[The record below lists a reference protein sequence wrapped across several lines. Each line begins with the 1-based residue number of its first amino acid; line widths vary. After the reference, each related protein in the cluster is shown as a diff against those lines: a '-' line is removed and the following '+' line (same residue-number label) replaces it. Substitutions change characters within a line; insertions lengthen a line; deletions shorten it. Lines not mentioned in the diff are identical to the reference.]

1 MLIANLRTKRTLLS
15 LAVAAALT
23 LSVQASAAD
32 TLQGKV
38 VADEAPNYSTQSGK
52 QYWVLTGT
60 EQTAESNALTINDAN
75 GTVKLPDQIPVSH
88 IYLSEADKAVANG
101 NQMTVGGQTSTFASA
116 VLVMN
121 VWADNVDSLEADA
134 NKATLNTSADAAGS
148 YAFSNIFATRIGEAT
163 IRNSETVIDDVEI
176 NVTVDP
182 SDVSLEDLGAFWAWG
197 AYVDNLSAEAGM
209 TSSVHFSGNSLTLS
223 DTKIAAPKEMYVDGV
238 MTEQVNTVVAEDNRF
253 VLENLTITTDTGY
266 FRGVTTVGADEAQI
280 DRNKTT
286 VTDLTF
292 SSTDFAYVEGMEVY
306 DFGRAEAANNTYIAD
321 GIELNGSDLI
331 LSGGWFQDGDSAVFA
346 NNTVNIADVTA
357 GSVSGELLTVYGIQT
372 RDVADVT
379 ANATTVTLDK
389 ITLSPWDA
397 GSSYETESLWAR
409 AVSVSDAETVSA
421 SGNLLSAHDV
431 HVHSAILSA
440 AYVSGEDTASVSLI
454 GNKVELSNSETM
466 QSTDFENGLTIY
478 GARAAITGNAE
489 ISRNAVSVKD
499 VTAADL
505 RLYGGRYWA
514 VGSTQNASV
523 VMNGN
528 LLEVENVT
536 NTGPEADLWAA
547 RAGLGD
553 EAYHSGADISTVT
566 LQNNRARVLDSDFA
580 GQFGVAGAEVD
591 IRGSADVSNNAVEL
605 RNVTADHFSALGAS
619 YVGYVTADQADVVM
633 NGNTLIA
640 EGVTASDYA
649 QFVAARSFFTD
660 GDEEV
665 YGQNILMQGNRLEMT
680 DATLSGESY
689 VMSVSATDAGEARAL
704 NNTLEVSGLTARN
717 DQGTAV
723 THVVAAHLDA
733 TQAVA
738 ENNATVVEDSSFTGT
753 TRLWGV
759 RLVAENQGIASEN
772 HVALSGTKFS
782 GTSNVAAV
790 SLGATQA
797 ETENNVIIVEDS
809 SFTGTTSLLG
819 VRLTAENQGVAS
831 GNNVALSGTKFSG
844 TSNVATVL
852 LGATQAETENN
863 AIVVEDS
870 SFTGTTSL
878 LGVQLAAEKRGVASG
893 TSVSVS
899 GATVSGYG
907 LIEAVSVYSQDTV
920 EVNNSTLLLSDV
932 SMDGE
937 PALIAGV
944 DSSGKT
950 VSVQN
955 TLVQATEVDIQD
967 NKELKERNVLAGV
980 SAFITND
987 GGTFT
992 NKNTVVSVNKS
1003 DITNGYVAGTLVAL
1017 ADGGQVE
1024 INNQT
1029 VVVSYSTV
1037 DDVYGTGIVASGNVS
1052 ARINNQTI
1060 VLDNATVVGGVYD
1073 VSIKNGTST
1082 RSGND
1087 VELTNSRL
1095 QLSGINEV
1103 GSISGFDT
1111 IGLNVTEAN
1120 KMNAVLTVKKAT
1132 GGQTEFDGVTIEIA
1146 SDDFLD
1152 SSDTYQL
1159 INVEGGKYTFKD
1171 LTVKESHTFIETT
1184 YTADGD
1190 VVLGNGENLTSENN
1204 LFNNKTVKATESSKT
1219 LAESLLGT
1227 VAFINQGAEFI
1238 ADEGIAA
1245 MVDAAKLGEVTAFGV
1260 MQGGSTHYNTGSYVD
1275 VDGVTFMAGAGLRVN
1290 PNWTMAGFVEAGWA
1304 NSASHV
1310 EGTRGDGDHE
1320 YFGVGF
1326 ATRYQTDGVLYVD
1339 GSLRAGRA
1347 TTEFAGR
1354 YGQDSASYDAKSLY
1368 MSAHVGLGA
1377 LWDLSESLKL
1387 DTYARYMVT
1396 YLDDDDVSLNNRYND
1411 KLDLDST
1418 VTHAVR
1424 AGARLLGDFNDYAS
1438 WKVGAAYEHV
1448 FDGDAES
1455 AVNSFSLDVP
1465 SLEGDTGVF
1474 ELGLRIR
1481 PSLESN
1487 WAVDLGA
1494 KGYVGDR
1501 EGVTG
1506 NMTVRYSF

>member
-1 MLIANLRTKRTLLS
+1 MLIENLRTKRTLLS

-23 LSVQASAAD
+23 LSVQVNATD
-32 TLQGKV
+32 TLQGQV
-38 VADEAPNYSTQSGK
+38 VADKAPNYSAQSGK
-52 QYWVLTGT
+52 QYWVLTGA

-101 NQMTVGGQTSTFASA
+101 NQMTVGGQNSTFASA
-116 VLVMN
+116 VLLMN

-134 NKATLNTSADAAGS
+134 NKVALNTSADAAGS
-148 YAFSNIFATRIGEAT
+148 YAFTNILAMKIVDAT

-182 SDVSLEDLGAFWAWG
+182 SDDSVEDLGAFWAWG
-197 AYVDNLSAEAGM
+197 ASVDNLSADAGM
-209 TSSVHFSGNSLTLS
+209 TSSVRFSGNSLTLS
-223 DTKIAAPKEMYVDGV
+223 GTKIDAPEIYVDGV
-238 MTEQVNTVVAEDNRF
+238 MSQQVNTVVAEDNRF
-253 VLENLTITTDTGY
+253 VLENLSITTDDGH
-266 FRGVTTVGADEAQI
+266 FRGVTAFGADEVQI
-280 DRNKTT
+280 HRNATT
-286 VTDLTF
+286 AKDLTL
-292 SSTDFAYVEGMEVY
+292 SPKTFAVVEGMEVNG
-306 DFGRAEAANNTYIAD
+306 FGRAEAANNTYTAD

-331 LSGGWFQDGDSAVFA
+331 LRGGRFLDGDSAVFS
-346 NNTVNIADVTA
+346 NNTVNIADITA
-357 GSVSGELLTVYGIQT
+357 GSTSGELLTVYGMLT
-372 RDVADVT
+372 SGVADVT

-389 ITLSPWDA
+389 ITLSPSA
-397 GSSYETESLWAR
+397 VGSSVETESLSAL
-409 AVSVSDAETVSA
+409 AVSVFDAETVSA
-421 SGNLLSAHDV
+421 SDNLLSAHDV

-440 AYVSGEDTASVSLI
+440 AYVSGEDTASVSLT
-454 GNKVELSNSETM
+454 GNRVELSNVES
-466 QSTDFENGLTIY
+466 QLDSDFENGLTIY
-478 GARAAITGNAE
+478 GARAAISGNAE
-489 ISRNAVSVKD
+489 ISRNEVSVKD

-514 VGSTQNASV
+514 VGLAQNASV

-553 EAYHSGADISTVT
+553 EVYHSGADTSTVT
-566 LQNNRARVLDSDFA
+566 LQNNRARVLDSKFI
-580 GQFGVAGAEVD
+580 GQLGVAGAEVD
-591 IRGSADVSNNAVEL
+591 IRGSAVVSNNAVEL
-605 RNVTADHFSALGAS
+605 RNVTADRFYALGAS
-619 YVGYVTADQADVVM
+619 YVGSDTADQADVVM

-680 DATLSGESY
+680 DVTLSGE
-689 VMSVSATDAGEARAL
+689 VRVLATWASEAGEVRAS
-704 NNTLEVSGLTARN
+704 NNTLRISGLTADN
-717 DQGTAV
+717 NQADTASEV
-723 THVVAAHLDA
+723 IAVDLDA
-733 TQAVA
+733 MQAEV
-738 ENNATVVEDSSFTGT
+738 ENNSMV
-753 TRLWGV
+753 
-759 RLVAENQGIASEN
+759 
-772 HVALSGTKFS
+772 
-782 GTSNVAAV
+782 
-790 SLGATQA
+790 
-797 ETENNVIIVEDS
+797 VEDS

-819 VRLTAENQGVAS
+819 VQLAVENRGVAS
-831 GNNVALSGTKFSG
+831 GNNVALSGTEFSG
-844 TSNVATVL
+844 TSNVAAVF
-852 LGATQAETENN
+852 LGATQAEAENN
-863 AIVVEDS
+863 AMVVEDS

-878 LGVQLAAEKRGVASG
+878 LGVQLAAENRGVASG

-899 GATVSGYG
+899 GVEVSGYG

-992 NKNTVVSVNKS
+992 NKNTIVSVSKS
-1003 DITNGYVAGTLVAL
+1003 GITNGYVAGTLVAL

-1037 DDVYGTGIVASGNVS
+1037 DDVYGTGIVASGDVS

-1073 VSIKNGTST
+1073 VSVKSETST

-1095 QLSGINEV
+1095 QLSGTNTV

-1120 KMNAVLTVKKAT
+1120 KKKAVLTVTDADA
-1132 GGQTEFDGVTIEIA
+1132 GQMEFNGVTIEIA
-1146 SDDFLD
+1146 SDDFLE

-1159 INVEGGKYTFKD
+1159 INVEGGKYTFTG
-1171 LTVKESHTFIETT
+1171 LTVKENHTFIETT

-1204 LFNNKTVKATESSKT
+1204 LFSNKTVKATESSKT

-1227 VAFINQGAEFI
+1227 VAFVNQGAEFI

-1377 LWDLSESLKL
+1377 LWNLNESLKL

-1411 KLDLDST
+1411 KLELDST

>member
-1 MLIANLRTKRTLLS
+1 MLIENLRTKRTLLS

-23 LSVQASAAD
+23 LSVQANATD
-32 TLQGKV
+32 TLQGQV
-38 VADEAPNYSTQSGK
+38 VADKAPDYSSQSGK
-52 QYWVLTGT
+52 QYWVLTGA

-101 NQMTVGGQTSTFASA
+101 NQMTVGGQNSTFASA
-116 VLVMN
+116 VLLMN

-134 NKATLNTSADAAGS
+134 NKVALNTSADAAGS
-148 YAFSNIFATRIGEAT
+148 YAFTNILAMKIVDAT

-182 SDVSLEDLGAFWAWG
+182 SDDSVEDLGAFWAWG
-197 AYVDNLSAEAGM
+197 ASVDNLSADAGM
-209 TSSVHFSGNSLTLS
+209 TSSVRFSGNSLTLS
-223 DTKIAAPKEMYVDGV
+223 GTKIDAPEIYVDGV
-238 MTEQVNTVVAEDNRF
+238 MSQQVNTVVAEDNRF
-253 VLENLTITTDTGY
+253 VLENLSITTDDGH
-266 FRGVTTVGADEAQI
+266 FRGVTAVGADEAQI
-280 DRNKTT
+280 YRNETT
-286 VTDLTF
+286 VTGLIF
-292 SSTDFAYVEGMEVY
+292 SSTDFASVEGMEVNG
-306 DFGRAEAANNTYIAD
+306 FGRAEAANNTYTAD

-331 LSGGWFQDGDSAVFA
+331 LRGGRFLDGDSAVFA
-346 NNTVNIADVTA
+346 NNTVKIANVTA

-372 RDVADVT
+372 SDVADVS

-421 SGNLLSAHDV
+421 SDNLLSAHDV

-440 AYVSGEDTASVSLI
+440 AYVSGEDTASVSLT

-553 EAYHSGADISTVT
+553 EAYHSGADTSTVT
-566 LQNNRARVLDSDFA
+566 LQNNRARVLDSEFT
-580 GQFGVAGAEVD
+580 GQLGVAGAEVD

-633 NGNTLIA
+633 NGNTLVA
-640 EGVTASDYA
+640 EGVTASNYS

-704 NNTLEVSGLTARN
+704 NNALEVSGLTASN
-717 DQGTAV
+717 DQGTAE
-723 THVVAAHLDA
+723 TIVVAAHLYA

-738 ENNATVVEDSSFTGT
+738 ENNAMVIKNSSFVGTTVLEGVNQRTENSGVASGNSVSVSKTNFSGTNNVFAVGLVAMKAEVENNSMVVEDSSFAGT
-753 TRLWGV
+753 TALEGV
-759 RLVAENQGIASEN
+759 NLTTENRG
-772 HVALSGTKFS
+772 VVSGT
-782 GTSNVAAV
+782 GV
-790 SLGATQA
+790 S
-797 ETENNVIIVEDS
+797 I
-809 SFTGTTSLLG
+809 
-819 VRLTAENQGVAS
+819 
-831 GNNVALSGTKFSG
+831 
-844 TSNVATVL
+844 
-852 LGATQAETENN
+852 
-863 AIVVEDS
+863 
-870 SFTGTTSL
+870 
-878 LGVQLAAEKRGVASG
+878 
-893 TSVSVS
+893 S
-899 GATVSGYG
+899 GATVTGYG
-907 LIEAVSVYSQDTV
+907 LIQAVAVQSPNTV
-920 EVNNSTLLLSDV
+920 EVDNSTLLLSDV
-932 SMDGE
+932 SMEGE
-937 PALIAGV
+937 QALIAGV
-944 DSSGKT
+944 AIFGKT

-955 TLVQATEVDIQD
+955 IFVQATQLTMKD
-967 NKELKERNVLAGV
+967 NGERNALGGV
-980 SAFITND
+980 SVEITD

-992 NKNTVVSVNKS
+992 NENTVVSLLNNS
-1003 DITNGYVAGTLVAL
+1003 EITDGYVAGTLVSL
-1017 ADGGQVE
+1017 VDGGQVE

-1029 VVVSYSTV
+1029 VVVSNSTV
-1037 DDVYGTGIVASGNVS
+1037 DDVYGTGIVASGDVS

-1073 VSIKNGTST
+1073 VSVKSETST

-1095 QLSGINEV
+1095 QLSGTNKV

-1120 KMNAVLTVKKAT
+1120 KEKAVLTVTDADA
-1132 GGQTEFDGVTIEIA
+1132 GQMEFNGVTIEIA
-1146 SDDFLD
+1146 SDDFLE
-1152 SSDTYQL
+1152 SSNTYQL
-1159 INVEGGKYTFKD
+1159 INVEGGTYTFTD
-1171 LTVKESHTFIETT
+1171 LTVKESHTFLETT
-1184 YTADGD
+1184 YMADGK
-1190 VVLGNGENLTSENN
+1190 VVLDDGNSLTSEND

-1326 ATRYQTDGVLYVD
+1326 ATRYQTDGVLYAD

-1377 LWDLSESLKL
+1377 MWGLNESLKL

-1411 KLDLDST
+1411 KLELDST

>member
-1 MLIANLRTKRTLLS
+1 MLIENLRTKRTLLS

-23 LSVQASAAD
+23 LSVQANATD
-32 TLQGKV
+32 TLQGQV
-38 VADEAPNYSTQSGK
+38 VADKAPNYSAQSGK
-52 QYWVLTGT
+52 QYWVLTGA

-75 GTVKLPDQIPVSH
+75 GTVKQADQIPVSH
-88 IYLSEADKAVANG
+88 IYLSEADKTVANG
-101 NQMTVGGQTSTFASA
+101 NQMTVGGQTSKFDSA
-116 VLVMN
+116 VLFMN
-121 VWADNVDSLEADA
+121 VWADNVDSLEVDA
-134 NKATLNTSADAAGS
+134 NKVTLDANVEASGG
-148 YAFSNIFATRIGEAT
+148 YAFTNIFATRIGEAT
-163 IRNSETVIDDVEI
+163 IRNSETVIGDVEI
-176 NVTVDP
+176 NLIADP
-182 SDVSLEDLGAFWAWG
+182 SDDSDEDIGAFWAWG
-197 AYVDNLSAEAGM
+197 AYVNNPSAEAGM
-209 TSSVHFSGNSLTLS
+209 TSSVRFSGNSLTLS
-223 DTKIAAPKEMYVDGV
+223 GTKIDAPEIYVDGV
-238 MTEQVNTVVAEDNRF
+238 MTQQVNTVVAEDNRF
-253 VLENLTITTDTGY
+253 VLENLSITTDDGH
-266 FRGVTTVGADEAQI
+266 FRGVTAFGADEVQI
-280 DRNKTT
+280 HRNATT
-286 VTDLTF
+286 AKDLTL
-292 SSTDFAYVEGMEVY
+292 SPKTFAVVEGMEVNG
-306 DFGRAEAANNTYIAD
+306 FGRAEAANNTYTAD

-331 LSGGWFQDGDSAVFA
+331 LRGGRFLDGDSAVFA
-346 NNTVNIADVTA
+346 NNTVNIANVTA

-372 RDVADVT
+372 SDVADVS

-421 SGNLLSAHDV
+421 SDNLLSVHDV

-478 GARAAITGNAE
+478 GARAAISGNAE
-489 ISRNAVSVKD
+489 ISRNEVSVKD

-514 VGSTQNASV
+514 VGSAQNASV

-553 EAYHSGADISTVT
+553 EVYHSGADTSTVT
-566 LQNNRARVLDSDFA
+566 LQNNRARVLDSKFT
-580 GQFGVAGAEVD
+580 GQLGVAGAEVD
-591 IRGSADVSNNAVEL
+591 IRGSAVVSNNAVEL
-605 RNVTADHFSALGAS
+605 SNVTADRFYALGAS
-619 YVGYVTADQADVVM
+619 YVGSETADQADVVM

-649 QFVAARSFFTD
+649 QFVAARSLFTD

-680 DATLSGESY
+680 DATLSGGSS
-689 VMSVSATDAGEARAL
+689 VMSVSATEAGEARAL
-704 NNTLEVSGLTARN
+704 NNTLEVSGLTASN

-723 THVVAAHLDA
+723 TNVVAAHLDA

-738 ENNATVVEDSSFTGT
+738 ENNATV
-753 TRLWGV
+753 
-759 RLVAENQGIASEN
+759 
-772 HVALSGTKFS
+772 
-782 GTSNVAAV
+782 
-790 SLGATQA
+790 
-797 ETENNVIIVEDS
+797 VEDS

-863 AIVVEDS
+863 AMLVEDS

-878 LGVQLAAEKRGVASG
+878 LGVKLAAENRGVASG

-899 GATVSGYG
+899 GVEVSGYG
-907 LIEAVSVYSQDTV
+907 LIEAVSVYSQNTV
-920 EVNNSTLLLSDV
+920 EVDNSTLLLSNV
-932 SMDGE
+932 SMDGK

-944 DSSGKT
+944 DSLGKT

-992 NKNTVVSVNKS
+992 NKNTIVSVNKS

-1037 DDVYGTGIVASGNVS
+1037 DDVYGTGIVASGDVS

-1060 VLDNATVVGGVYD
+1060 VLDNATVVGGVYA
-1073 VSIKNGTST
+1073 VSVKNGTST

-1095 QLSGINEV
+1095 QLSGTNTV

-1120 KMNAVLTVKKAT
+1120 KEKAVLTVTDADA
-1132 GGQTEFDGVTIEIA
+1132 GQMEFNGVTIEIA

-1171 LTVKESHTFIETT
+1171 LTVKGSHTFLETT
-1184 YTADGD
+1184 YTAKGD
-1190 VVLGNGENLTSENN
+1190 VVLGNGNSLTSDNE

-1377 LWDLSESLKL
+1377 MWGINESLKL

-1411 KLDLDST
+1411 KLELDST

-1424 AGARLLGDFNDYAS
+1424 AGARLLGDFNDNAS

>member
-1 MLIANLRTKRTLLS
+1 MLIESLRTKRTLLS

-38 VADEAPNYSTQSGK
+38 VADEAPNYSAQSGK

-75 GTVKLPDQIPVSH
+75 GTVQLPDQIPVSH
-88 IYLSEADKAVANG
+88 IYLSDADKAVANG

-134 NKATLNTSADAAGS
+134 NKVTLNTSSDAAGS

-209 TSSVHFSGNSLTLS
+209 RSSVHFSGNSLTLS

-553 EAYHSGADISTVT
+553 EAYHSGADTSTVT
-566 LQNNRARVLDSDFA
+566 LQNNRARVLDSEFT
-580 GQFGVAGAEVD
+580 GQLGVAGAEVD
-591 IRGSADVSNNAVEL
+591 IRGSAVVSNNAVEL
-605 RNVTADHFSALGAS
+605 RNVTADRFSALGAS
-619 YVGYVTADQADVVM
+619 YVGYEMADQADVVM

-640 EGVTASDYA
+640 EGVTASNYS

-680 DATLSGESY
+680 EATLSGESY

-723 THVVAAHLDA
+723 TNVVAAHLDA

-759 RLVAENQGIASEN
+759 RLVAENQGIASGN

-790 SLGATQA
+790 LLGATQA
-797 ETENNVIIVEDS
+797 ETENNAMLVEDS

-819 VRLTAENQGVAS
+819 VH
-831 GNNVALSGTKFSG
+831 
-844 TSNVATVL
+844 
-852 LGATQAETENN
+852 
-863 AIVVEDS
+863 
-870 SFTGTTSL
+870 
-878 LGVQLAAEKRGVASG
+878 LAAEKRGVASG

-1377 LWDLSESLKL
+1377 LWDLNESLKL

-1474 ELGLRIR
+1474 ELGLRIC

>member
-1 MLIANLRTKRTLLS
+1 MLIENLRTKRTLLS

-23 LSVQASAAD
+23 LSVQANATD
-32 TLQGKV
+32 TLQGQV
-38 VADEAPNYSTQSGK
+38 VADKAPNYSAQSGK
-52 QYWVLTGT
+52 QYWVLTGA

-101 NQMTVGGQTSTFASA
+101 NQMTVGGQNSTFASA
-116 VLVMN
+116 VLLMN

-134 NKATLNTSADAAGS
+134 NKVALNTSSDAAGS
-148 YAFSNIFATRIGEAT
+148 YAFTNILAMKIVDAT

-182 SDVSLEDLGAFWAWG
+182 SDDSVEDLGAFWAWG
-197 AYVDNLSAEAGM
+197 ASVDNLSADAGM
-209 TSSVHFSGNSLTLS
+209 TSSVRFSGNSLTLS
-223 DTKIAAPKEMYVDGV
+223 GTKIDAPEIYVDGV
-238 MTEQVNTVVAEDNRF
+238 MSQQVNTVVAEDNRF
-253 VLENLTITTDTGY
+253 VLENLSITTDDGH
-266 FRGVTTVGADEAQI
+266 FRGVTAVGADEAQI
-280 DRNKTT
+280 YRNETT
-286 VTDLTF
+286 VTGLIF
-292 SSTDFAYVEGMEVY
+292 SSTDFASVEGMEVNG
-306 DFGRAEAANNTYIAD
+306 FGRAEAANNTYTAD

-331 LSGGWFQDGDSAVFA
+331 LRGGRFLDGDSAVFA
-346 NNTVNIADVTA
+346 NNTVKIANVTA

-372 RDVADVT
+372 SDVADVS

-421 SGNLLSAHDV
+421 SDNLLSAHDV

-440 AYVSGEDTASVSLI
+440 AYVSGEDTASVSLT

-553 EAYHSGADISTVT
+553 EAYHSGADNSTVT
-566 LQNNRARVLDSDFA
+566 LQNNRARVLDSKFT
-580 GQFGVAGAEVD
+580 GQLGVAGAEVD

-605 RNVTADHFSALGAS
+605 RNVTADHFSALGVS

-640 EGVTASDYA
+640 EGVTASNYS

-704 NNTLEVSGLTARN
+704 NNTLEVSGLTASN
-717 DQGTAV
+717 DQGTAE
-723 THVVAAHLDA
+723 TIVVAAHLYA

-738 ENNATVVEDSSFTGT
+738 ENNAMVIKNSSFAGT
-753 TRLWGV
+753 TALEGV
-759 RLVAENQGIASEN
+759 NLTTENRG
-772 HVALSGTKFS
+772 VVSGT
-782 GTSNVAAV
+782 GV
-790 SLGATQA
+790 S
-797 ETENNVIIVEDS
+797 I
-809 SFTGTTSLLG
+809 
-819 VRLTAENQGVAS
+819 
-831 GNNVALSGTKFSG
+831 
-844 TSNVATVL
+844 
-852 LGATQAETENN
+852 
-863 AIVVEDS
+863 
-870 SFTGTTSL
+870 
-878 LGVQLAAEKRGVASG
+878 
-893 TSVSVS
+893 S
-899 GATVSGYG
+899 GATVTGYG
-907 LIEAVSVYSQDTV
+907 LIQAVAVQSPNTV
-920 EVNNSTLLLSDV
+920 EVDNSTLLLSDV
-932 SMDGE
+932 SMEGE
-937 PALIAGV
+937 QALIAGV
-944 DSSGKT
+944 AIFGKT

-955 TLVQATEVDIQD
+955 TFVQATQLTMKD
-967 NKELKERNVLAGV
+967 NGERNALGGV
-980 SAFITND
+980 SVEIND

-992 NKNTVVSVNKS
+992 NENTVVSLLNNS
-1003 DITNGYVAGTLVAL
+1003 EITDGYVAGTLVSL
-1017 ADGGQVE
+1017 VDGGQVE

-1029 VVVSYSTV
+1029 VVVSNSTV
-1037 DDVYGTGIVASGNVS
+1037 DDVYGTGIVASGDVS

-1073 VSIKNGTST
+1073 VSVKSETST
-1082 RSGND
+1082 RGGND

-1095 QLSGINEV
+1095 QLSGTNKV

-1120 KMNAVLTVKKAT
+1120 KEKAVLTVTDADA
-1132 GGQTEFDGVTIEIA
+1132 GQMEFNGVTIEIA
-1146 SDDFLD
+1146 SDDFLE

-1159 INVEGGKYTFKD
+1159 INVEGGTYTFTD
-1171 LTVKESHTFIETT
+1171 LTVKESHTFLETT
-1184 YTADGD
+1184 YTAEDD
-1190 VVLGNGENLTSENN
+1190 VVLDADHGLTSEND

-1326 ATRYQTDGVLYVD
+1326 ATRYQTDGVLYAD

-1377 LWDLSESLKL
+1377 MWGLNESLKL

-1411 KLDLDST
+1411 KLELDST
-1418 VTHAVR
+1418 VTHALR

>member
-38 VADEAPNYSTQSGK
+38 VAVEAPNYSTQSGK

-101 NQMTVGGQTSTFASA
+101 NQMTVGGQNSTFASA
-116 VLVMN
+116 VLLMN

-134 NKATLNTSADAAGS
+134 NKVALNTSADAAGS
-148 YAFSNIFATRIGEAT
+148 YAFTNILAMKIVDAT

-182 SDVSLEDLGAFWAWG
+182 SDDSVEDLGAFWAWG
-197 AYVDNLSAEAGM
+197 ASVDNLSADAGM

-223 DTKIAAPKEMYVDGV
+223 DTKIAAPEIYVDGV
-238 MTEQVNTVVAEDNRF
+238 MTQQVNTVVAEDNRF
-253 VLENLTITTDTGY
+253 VLENLSITTDDGH
-266 FRGVTTVGADEAQI
+266 FRGVTAFGADEVQI
-280 DRNKTT
+280 HRNATT
-286 VTDLTF
+286 AKDLTL
-292 SSTDFAYVEGMEVY
+292 SPKTFAVVEGMEVNG
-306 DFGRAEAANNTYIAD
+306 FGRAEAANNTYTAE

-331 LSGGWFQDGDSAVFA
+331 LRGGRFLDGDSAVFA
-346 NNTVNIADVTA
+346 NNTVNIANVTA

-372 RDVADVT
+372 SDVADVS

-421 SGNLLSAHDV
+421 SDNLLSVHDV

-553 EAYHSGADISTVT
+553 EAYHSGADNSTVT
-566 LQNNRARVLDSDFA
+566 LQNNRARVLDSKFT
-580 GQFGVAGAEVD
+580 GQLGVAGAEVD
-591 IRGSADVSNNAVEL
+591 IRGSAVVSNNAVEL
-605 RNVTADHFSALGAS
+605 SNVTADRFYALGAS
-619 YVGYVTADQADVVM
+619 YVGSETADQADVVM

-649 QFVAARSFFTD
+649 QFVAARSLFTD

-680 DATLSGESY
+680 DATLSGGSS
-689 VMSVSATDAGEARAL
+689 VMSVSATEAGEARAL
-704 NNTLEVSGLTARN
+704 NNTLEVSGLTASN

-723 THVVAAHLDA
+723 TNVVAAHLDA

-738 ENNATVVEDSSFTGT
+738 ENNATV
-753 TRLWGV
+753 
-759 RLVAENQGIASEN
+759 
-772 HVALSGTKFS
+772 
-782 GTSNVAAV
+782 
-790 SLGATQA
+790 
-797 ETENNVIIVEDS
+797 VEDS

-844 TSNVATVL
+844 TSNVAAVF
-852 LGATQAETENN
+852 LGATQAEAENN

-878 LGVQLAAEKRGVASG
+878 LGVQLAAENRGVASG

-899 GATVSGYG
+899 GVEVSGYG
-907 LIEAVSVYSQDTV
+907 LIEAVSVYSQNTV
-920 EVNNSTLLLSDV
+920 EVDNSTLLLSNV
-932 SMDGE
+932 SMDGK

-944 DSSGKT
+944 DSLGKT

-992 NKNTVVSVNKS
+992 NKNTIVSVNKS

-1029 VVVSYSTV
+1029 VVVSNSTV
-1037 DDVYGTGIVASGNVS
+1037 DDVYGTGIVASGDVS

-1060 VLDNATVVGGVYD
+1060 VLDNATVEGGVYA
-1073 VSIKNGTST
+1073 VSVKNGTST

-1095 QLSGINEV
+1095 QLSGTNTV

-1120 KMNAVLTVKKAT
+1120 KEKAVLTVTDADA
-1132 GGQTEFDGVTIEIA
+1132 GQMEFNGVTIEIA

-1190 VVLGNGENLTSENN
+1190 VVLGNGENLTSEND

-1326 ATRYQTDGVLYVD
+1326 ATRYQTDGVFYVD

-1377 LWDLSESLKL
+1377 MWDLSECLKL

-1411 KLDLDST
+1411 KLELNST

-1424 AGARLLGDFNDYAS
+1424 AGARFLGDFNDYAS

-1465 SLEGDTGVF
+1465 SLEGDTGVL

-1494 KGYVGDR
+1494 RGYVGDR

-1506 NMTVRYSF
+1506 NMTVRYRF

>member
-1 MLIANLRTKRTLLS
+1 MLIENLRTKRTLLS
-15 LAVAAALT
+15 LAVATALT
-23 LSVQASAAD
+23 LSVQANAAD

-52 QYWVLTGT
+52 QYWVLTGA

-75 GTVKLPDQIPVSH
+75 GTVKQANQIPVSH

-101 NQMTVGGQTSTFASA
+101 NQMTIGGQTSTFASA
-116 VLVMN
+116 FLVMN

-134 NKATLNTSADAAGS
+134 NKVTLDANVEASGG
-148 YAFSNIFATRIGEAT
+148 YAFTNIFATRIGEAT
-163 IRNSETVIDDVEI
+163 IRNSETVIGDVEI
-176 NVTVDP
+176 NLIADP
-182 SDVSLEDLGAFWAWG
+182 SDDSDEDIGAFWAWG
-197 AYVDNLSAEAGM
+197 AYVNNPSAEAEM
-209 TSSVHFSGNSLTLS
+209 TSSARFSGNSLTLRG
-223 DTKIAAPKEMYVDGV
+223 TKIDAPEIYVDGV
-238 MTEQVNTVVAEDNRF
+238 LTQQVNTVVAEDNRY
-253 VLENLTITTDTGY
+253 VLENLSITTDDGH
-266 FRGVTTVGADEAQI
+266 FRGVTAFGADEVQI
-280 DRNKTT
+280 HRNATT
-286 VTDLTF
+286 AKDLTL
-292 SSTDFAYVEGMEVY
+292 SPKTFAVVEGMEVNG
-306 DFGRAEAANNTYIAD
+306 FGRAETANNTYTAD
-321 GIELNGSDLI
+321 GIELNGSALI
-331 LSGGWFQDGDSAVFA
+331 LRGGRFLDGDSAVFS
-346 NNTVNIADVTA
+346 NNTVNIADITA
-357 GSVSGELLTVYGIQT
+357 GSTSGELLTVYGMLT
-372 RDVADVT
+372 SGVADVT

-389 ITLSPWDA
+389 ITLSPSA
-397 GSSYETESLWAR
+397 VGSSVETESLSAL
-409 AVSVSDAETVSA
+409 AVSVFDAETVSA
-421 SGNLLSAHDV
+421 SDNLLSAHDV

-440 AYVSGEDTASVSLI
+440 AYVSGEDTASVSLT
-454 GNKVELSNSETM
+454 GNRVELSNVES
-466 QSTDFENGLTIY
+466 QLDSDFENGLTIY
-478 GARAAITGNAE
+478 GARAAISGNAE
-489 ISRNAVSVKD
+489 ISRNEVSVKD

-514 VGSTQNASV
+514 VGLAQNASV

-553 EAYHSGADISTVT
+553 EVYHSGADTSTVT
-566 LQNNRARVLDSDFA
+566 LQNNRARVLDSKFI
-580 GQFGVAGAEVD
+580 GQLGVAGAEVD
-591 IRGSADVSNNAVEL
+591 IRGSAVVSNNAVEL
-605 RNVTADHFSALGAS
+605 RNVTADRFYALGAS
-619 YVGYVTADQADVVM
+619 YVGSDTADQADVVM

-680 DATLSGESY
+680 DVTLSGE
-689 VMSVSATDAGEARAL
+689 VRVLATWASEAGEVRAS
-704 NNTLEVSGLTARN
+704 NNTLRISGLTADN
-717 DQGTAV
+717 NQADTASEV
-723 THVVAAHLDA
+723 IAVDLDA
-733 TQAVA
+733 MQAEV
-738 ENNATVVEDSSFTGT
+738 ENNSM
-753 TRLWGV
+753 
-759 RLVAENQGIASEN
+759 
-772 HVALSGTKFS
+772 
-782 GTSNVAAV
+782 
-790 SLGATQA
+790 
-797 ETENNVIIVEDS
+797 
-809 SFTGTTSLLG
+809 
-819 VRLTAENQGVAS
+819 
-831 GNNVALSGTKFSG
+831 
-844 TSNVATVL
+844 
-852 LGATQAETENN
+852 
-863 AIVVEDS
+863 VVEDS

-878 LGVQLAAEKRGVASG
+878 LGVQLAAENRGVASG

-899 GATVSGYG
+899 GVEVSGYG

-944 DSSGKT
+944 DGSGKT

-1037 DDVYGTGIVASGNVS
+1037 DDVYGTGIVASGDVS

-1111 IGLNVTEAN
+1111 IGLNVTQDN
-1120 KMNAVLTVKKAT
+1120 IDQAVLTVTQAAE
-1132 GGQTEFDGVTIEIA
+1132 GQTKFDGVTIEIA
-1146 SDDFLD
+1146 SDDFLE

-1190 VVLGNGENLTSENN
+1190 VVLGNGENLTSEND

-1275 VDGVTFMAGAGLRVN
+1275 VDGVTFMAGAGLRIN

-1368 MSAHVGLGA
+1368 MSAWGPCGI
-1377 LWDLSESLKL
+1377 
-1387 DTYARYMVT
+1387 
-1396 YLDDDDVSLNNRYND
+1396 
-1411 KLDLDST
+1411 ST
-1418 VTHAVR
+1418 R
-1424 AGARLLGDFNDYAS
+1424 A
-1438 WKVGAAYEHV
+1438 
-1448 FDGDAES
+1448 
-1455 AVNSFSLDVP
+1455 
-1465 SLEGDTGVF
+1465 
-1474 ELGLRIR
+1474 
-1481 PSLESN
+1481 
-1487 WAVDLGA
+1487 
-1494 KGYVGDR
+1494 
-1501 EGVTG
+1501 
-1506 NMTVRYSF
+1506 

>member
-1 MLIANLRTKRTLLS
+1 MLIENLRTKRTLLS

-23 LSVQASAAD
+23 LSVQANAAD
-32 TLQGKV
+32 TLQGQV
-38 VADEAPNYSTQSGK
+38 VADEAPNYSAQSGE
-52 QYWVLTGT
+52 QYWVLTGA

-101 NQMTVGGQTSTFASA
+101 NQMTVGGQNSTFASA
-116 VLVMN
+116 VLLMN

-134 NKATLNTSADAAGS
+134 NKVTLDANVEASGG
-148 YAFSNIFATRIGEAT
+148 YAFTNIFATRIGEAT
-163 IRNSETVIDDVEI
+163 IRNSETVIGDVEI
-176 NVTVDP
+176 NLIADP
-182 SDVSLEDLGAFWAWG
+182 SDDSDEDLGAFWAWG
-197 AYVDNLSAEAGM
+197 AYVNNPSAEAGM
-209 TSSVHFSGNSLTLS
+209 TSSVRFSGNSLTLS
-223 DTKIAAPKEMYVDGV
+223 GTKIDAPEIYVDGV
-238 MTEQVNTVVAEDNRF
+238 MSQQVNTVVAEDNRF
-253 VLENLTITTDTGY
+253 VLENLSITTDDGH
-266 FRGVTTVGADEAQI
+266 FRGVTAFGADEVQI
-280 DRNKTT
+280 HRNETT
-286 VTDLTF
+286 VTGLIF
-292 SSTDFAYVEGMEVY
+292 SSTDFASVEGMEVNG
-306 DFGRAEAANNTYIAD
+306 FGRAEAANNTYMAD

-331 LSGGWFQDGDSAVFA
+331 LRGGRFLDGDSAVFA
-346 NNTVNIADVTA
+346 NSTVKIANVTA

-372 RDVADVT
+372 SDVADVS

-421 SGNLLSAHDV
+421 SDNLLSVHDV

-478 GARAAITGNAE
+478 GARAAISGNAE
-489 ISRNAVSVKD
+489 ISRNEVSVKD

-514 VGSTQNASV
+514 VGSAQNASV

-553 EAYHSGADISTVT
+553 EVYHSGADTSTVT
-566 LQNNRARVLDSDFA
+566 LQNNRARVLDSKFT
-580 GQFGVAGAEVD
+580 GQLGVAGAEVD
-591 IRGSADVSNNAVEL
+591 IRGSAVVSNNAVEL
-605 RNVTADHFSALGAS
+605 SNVTADRFYAFGAS
-619 YVGYVTADQADVVM
+619 YVGSETADQADVVM

-649 QFVAARSFFTD
+649 QFVAARSLFTD

-680 DATLSGESY
+680 DATLSGGSS
-689 VMSVSATDAGEARAL
+689 VMSVSATEAGEARAL
-704 NNTLEVSGLTARN
+704 NNTLEVSGLTASN

-723 THVVAAHLDA
+723 TNVVAAHLDA
-733 TQAVA
+733 MQAVA
-738 ENNATVVEDSSFTGT
+738 ENNATV
-753 TRLWGV
+753 
-759 RLVAENQGIASEN
+759 
-772 HVALSGTKFS
+772 
-782 GTSNVAAV
+782 
-790 SLGATQA
+790 
-797 ETENNVIIVEDS
+797 VEDS

-863 AIVVEDS
+863 AMLVEDS

-878 LGVQLAAEKRGVASG
+878 LGVQLAAENRGVASG

-899 GATVSGYG
+899 GVEVSGYG

-992 NKNTVVSVNKS
+992 NKNTIVSVNKS
-1003 DITNGYVAGTLVAL
+1003 GITNGYVAGTLVAL

-1037 DDVYGTGIVASGNVS
+1037 DDVYGTGIVASGDVS

-1073 VSIKNGTST
+1073 VSVKNGTST

-1095 QLSGINEV
+1095 QLSGTNTV

-1120 KMNAVLTVKKAT
+1120 KKNAVLTVTQAAE
-1132 GGQTEFDGVTIEIA
+1132 GQTKFDGVTIEIA
-1146 SDDFLD
+1146 SDDFLE

-1159 INVEGGKYTFKD
+1159 INVEGGTYTFTD
-1171 LTVKESHTFIETT
+1171 LTVKESHTFLETT

-1190 VVLGNGENLTSENN
+1190 VVLGNGENLTSEND

-1377 LWDLSESLKL
+1377 LWNLTESLKL

-1396 YLDDDDVSLNNRYND
+1396 YLDDDDVGLNNRYND
-1411 KLDLDST
+1411 KLELDST

-1424 AGARLLGDFNDYAS
+1424 AGARFLGDFNDYAS

-1465 SLEGDTGVF
+1465 SLKGDTGVF

>member
-1 MLIANLRTKRTLLS
+1 MLIENLRTKRTLLS
-15 LAVAAALT
+15 LAVATALT
-23 LSVQASAAD
+23 LSVQANAAN

-52 QYWVLTGT
+52 QYWVLTGA

-75 GTVKLPDQIPVSH
+75 GTVKQADQIPVSH

-101 NQMTVGGQTSTFASA
+101 NQMTVGGQTSKFDSA
-116 VLVMN
+116 VLFMN

-134 NKATLNTSADAAGS
+134 NKVTLDANVEASGG
-148 YAFSNIFATRIGEAT
+148 YAFTNIFATRIGEAT
-163 IRNSETVIDDVEI
+163 IRNSETVIGDVEI
-176 NVTVDP
+176 NVIADP
-182 SDVSLEDLGAFWAWG
+182 SDDSDEDIGAFWAWG
-197 AYVDNLSAEAGM
+197 AYVNNPSAEAGM

-223 DTKIAAPKEMYVDGV
+223 GTKIAAPEIYVDGV
-238 MTEQVNTVVAEDNRF
+238 MTQQVNTVVAEDNRY
-253 VLENLTITTDTGY
+253 VLENLSITTDDGH
-266 FRGVTTVGADEAQI
+266 FRGVTAVGADEAQI
-280 DRNKTT
+280 YRNETT
-286 VTDLTF
+286 VTGLIF
-292 SSTDFAYVEGMEVY
+292 SSTDFASVEGMEVNG
-306 DFGRAEAANNTYIAD
+306 FGRAEAANNTYTAD
-321 GIELNGSDLI
+321 GIELNGNDLI
-331 LSGGWFQDGDSAVFA
+331 LRGGRFLDGDSAVFA
-346 NNTVNIADVTA
+346 NNTVNITNVTA

-372 RDVADVT
+372 SDVADVS

-421 SGNLLSAHDV
+421 SDNLLSVHDV

-478 GARAAITGNAE
+478 GARAAISGNAE
-489 ISRNAVSVKD
+489 ISRNEVSVKD

-514 VGSTQNASV
+514 VGSAQNASV

-553 EAYHSGADISTVT
+553 EVYHSGADTSTVT
-566 LQNNRARVLDSDFA
+566 LQNNRARVLDSKFT
-580 GQFGVAGAEVD
+580 GQLGVAGAEVD
-591 IRGSADVSNNAVEL
+591 IRGSAVVSNNAVEL
-605 RNVTADHFSALGAS
+605 SNVTADRFYALGAS
-619 YVGYVTADQADVVM
+619 YVGSETADQADVVM

-649 QFVAARSFFTD
+649 QFVAARSLFTD

-680 DATLSGESY
+680 DATLSGGSS
-689 VMSVSATDAGEARAL
+689 VMSVSATEAGEARAL
-704 NNTLEVSGLTARN
+704 NNTLEVSGLTASN

-723 THVVAAHLDA
+723 TNVVAAHLDA

-738 ENNATVVEDSSFTGT
+738 ENNATV
-753 TRLWGV
+753 
-759 RLVAENQGIASEN
+759 
-772 HVALSGTKFS
+772 
-782 GTSNVAAV
+782 
-790 SLGATQA
+790 
-797 ETENNVIIVEDS
+797 VEDS

-863 AIVVEDS
+863 AMLVEDS

-878 LGVQLAAEKRGVASG
+878 LGVKLAAENRGVASG

-899 GATVSGYG
+899 GVEVSGYG
-907 LIEAVSVYSQDTV
+907 LIEAVSVYSQNTV
-920 EVNNSTLLLSDV
+920 EVDNSTLLLSNV
-932 SMDGE
+932 SMDGK

-944 DSSGKT
+944 DSLGKT

-992 NKNTVVSVNKS
+992 NKNTIVSVNKS

-1029 VVVSYSTV
+1029 VVVSNSTV
-1037 DDVYGTGIVASGNVS
+1037 DDVYGTGIVASGDVS

-1073 VSIKNGTST
+1073 VSVKSETST

-1095 QLSGINEV
+1095 QLSGTNTV

-1120 KMNAVLTVKKAT
+1120 KKKAVLTVTDADA
-1132 GGQTEFDGVTIEIA
+1132 GQMEFNGVTIEIA
-1146 SDDFLD
+1146 SDDFLE

-1190 VVLGNGENLTSENN
+1190 VVLGDGNSLTSEND

-1326 ATRYQTDGVLYVD
+1326 ATRYQTDGVLYAD

-1377 LWDLSESLKL
+1377 LWDLNESLKL

-1411 KLDLDST
+1411 KLELDST

>member
-1 MLIANLRTKRTLLS
+1 MLIENLRTKRTLLS

-23 LSVQASAAD
+23 LSVQANATG
-32 TLQGKV
+32 TLQGQV
-38 VADEAPNYSTQSGK
+38 VADKAPNYSAQSGK
-52 QYWVLTGT
+52 QYWVLTGA
-60 EQTAESNALTINDAN
+60 EQTAESNVLTINDAN

-101 NQMTVGGQTSTFASA
+101 NQMTVGGQNSTFASA
-116 VLVMN
+116 VLLMN

-134 NKATLNTSADAAGS
+134 NKVALNTSADAAGS
-148 YAFSNIFATRIGEAT
+148 YAFTNILAMKIVDAT
-163 IRNSETVIDDVEI
+163 IRNSETVINDVEI

-182 SDVSLEDLGAFWAWG
+182 SDDSVEDLGAFWAWG
-197 AYVDNLSAEAGM
+197 ASVDNLSADAGM
-209 TSSVHFSGNSLTLS
+209 TSSVRFSGNSLTLS
-223 DTKIAAPKEMYVDGV
+223 GTKIDAPEIYVDGV
-238 MTEQVNTVVAEDNRF
+238 MSQQVNTVVAEDNRF
-253 VLENLTITTDTGY
+253 VLENLSITTDDGH
-266 FRGVTTVGADEAQI
+266 FRGVTAVGADEAQI
-280 DRNKTT
+280 YRNETT
-286 VTDLTF
+286 VTGLIF
-292 SSTDFAYVEGMEVY
+292 SSTDFASVEGMEVNG
-306 DFGRAEAANNTYIAD
+306 FGRAEAANNTYTAD

-331 LSGGWFQDGDSAVFA
+331 LRGGRFLDGDSAVFA
-346 NNTVNIADVTA
+346 NNTVNIANVTA

-372 RDVADVT
+372 SDVADVS

-421 SGNLLSAHDV
+421 SDNLLSAHDV

-440 AYVSGEDTASVSLI
+440 AYVSGEDTASVSLT
-454 GNKVELSNSETM
+454 GNRVELSNVES
-466 QSTDFENGLTIY
+466 QLDSDFENGLTIY
-478 GARAAITGNAE
+478 GARAAISGNAE
-489 ISRNAVSVKD
+489 ISRNEVSVKD

-514 VGSTQNASV
+514 VGLAQNASV

-553 EAYHSGADISTVT
+553 EVYHSGADTSTVT
-566 LQNNRARVLDSDFA
+566 LQNNRARVLDSKFI
-580 GQFGVAGAEVD
+580 GQLGVAGAEVD
-591 IRGSADVSNNAVEL
+591 IRGSAVVSNNAVEL
-605 RNVTADHFSALGAS
+605 RNVTADRFYALGAS
-619 YVGYVTADQADVVM
+619 YVGSDTADQADVVM

-680 DATLSGESY
+680 DVILSGE
-689 VMSVSATDAGEARAL
+689 VRVLATWASEAGEVRAS
-704 NNTLEVSGLTARN
+704 NNTLRISGLTADN
-717 DQGTAV
+717 NQADTASEV
-723 THVVAAHLDA
+723 IAVDLDA
-733 TQAVA
+733 MQAEV
-738 ENNATVVEDSSFTGT
+738 ENNSMV
-753 TRLWGV
+753 
-759 RLVAENQGIASEN
+759 
-772 HVALSGTKFS
+772 
-782 GTSNVAAV
+782 
-790 SLGATQA
+790 
-797 ETENNVIIVEDS
+797 VEDS

-819 VRLTAENQGVAS
+819 VQLAVENRGVAS
-831 GNNVALSGTKFSG
+831 GNNVALSGAEFSG
-844 TSNVATVL
+844 TSNVAAVF
-852 LGATQAETENN
+852 LGATQAEAENN
-863 AIVVEDS
+863 AMVVEDS

-878 LGVQLAAEKRGVASG
+878 LGVQLAAENRGVASG

-899 GATVSGYG
+899 GVEVSGYG

-944 DSSGKT
+944 DGSGKT

-992 NKNTVVSVNKS
+992 NKNTIVSVNKS
-1003 DITNGYVAGTLVAL
+1003 GITNGYVAGTLVAL
-1017 ADGGQVE
+1017 DDGGQVE

-1037 DDVYGTGIVASGNVS
+1037 DDVYGTGIVASGDVS

-1073 VSIKNGTST
+1073 VSVKNGTST
-1082 RSGND
+1082 RSCND

-1095 QLSGINEV
+1095 QLSGTNKV

-1120 KMNAVLTVKKAT
+1120 KEKAVLTVTDADA
-1132 GGQTEFDGVTIEIA
+1132 GQMEFNGVTIEIA
-1146 SDDFLD
+1146 SDDFLE

-1159 INVEGGKYTFKD
+1159 INVEGGKYMFKD
-1171 LTVKESHTFIETT
+1171 LTVKESHTFLETT
-1184 YTADGD
+1184 YTAEDD
-1190 VVLGNGENLTSENN
+1190 VVLDADHGLTSEND

-1377 LWDLSESLKL
+1377 LWNLNESLKL

-1411 KLDLDST
+1411 KLELDST